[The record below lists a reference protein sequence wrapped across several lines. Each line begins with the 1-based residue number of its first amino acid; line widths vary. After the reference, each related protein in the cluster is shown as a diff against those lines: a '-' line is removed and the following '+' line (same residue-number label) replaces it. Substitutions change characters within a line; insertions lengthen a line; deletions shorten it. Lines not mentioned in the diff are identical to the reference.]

1 MIYNLKIGLFIN
13 NFFFFRFL
21 NFRMFFFIRKFN
33 KNVVFIIGG
42 IGVVYVVLKFF
53 DNFLKVNEEV

>member
-1 MIYNLKIGLFIN
+1 MIYILKIGLFIY

>member
-1 MIYNLKIGLFIN
+1 MIYILKIGLFIK

>member
-1 MIYNLKIGLFIN
+1 MIYILKFGLFIN

>member
-1 MIYNLKIGLFIN
+1 MIYILKIGLFIN